1 MKVQTL
7 LVLMCTVFLLG
18 ACNSD
23 DTQAEA
29 EKEFEGDNSV
39 SHKQEAEENTNEE
52 DFLRFATD
60 SVEEL
65 MRQEPG
71 IYKGDHYNEEL
82 IFQEISSFPSDIPA
96 EEFYYR
102 LLALMAEDFREE
114 QELIDSFQVQYD
126 SVTATPEEEIKIN
139 QEEMEENRLNVQIL
153 LDASGSMS
161 QEMEGTTKMTIAK
174 EAVKTF
180 VSSLPEAAHV
190 SLHVYGHE
198 GRDEPEVS
206 CQQTETMYELSP
218 YEEGAFENAIN
229 SFEAT
234 GYTPIAR
241 AIEEAGAQF
250 PEKGEHVMYIVSD
263 GHETCGG
270 DPVLAIK
277 AMQESGVSAV
287 VNIIGFDVEED
298 ERAAL
303 EAIANAG
310 DGDYFSANSAASLT
324 ETFTIQSQ
332 DLKLAWL
339 QWENSN
345 TLNALHSQNT
355 QTLDLLHTQNSATL
369 RSLTETNRMILIVN
383 GSSQNFDFD
392 ASDVTRLIQDR
403 GTMIRNHLKDSL
415 ESFRQDVKE
424 TGTELR
430 QDIREKGTSERNQL
444 D

>member
-1 MKVQTL
+1 
-7 LVLMCTVFLLG
+7 
-18 ACNSD
+18 
-23 DTQAEA
+23 
-29 EKEFEGDNSV
+29 
-39 SHKQEAEENTNEE
+39 
-52 DFLRFATD
+52 
-60 SVEEL
+60 
-65 MRQEPG
+65 
-71 IYKGDHYNEEL
+71 
-82 IFQEISSFPSDIPA
+82 
-96 EEFYYR
+96 
-102 LLALMAEDFREE
+102 
-114 QELIDSFQVQYD
+114 
-126 SVTATPEEEIKIN
+126 
-139 QEEMEENRLNVQIL
+139 MEENRLNVQIL